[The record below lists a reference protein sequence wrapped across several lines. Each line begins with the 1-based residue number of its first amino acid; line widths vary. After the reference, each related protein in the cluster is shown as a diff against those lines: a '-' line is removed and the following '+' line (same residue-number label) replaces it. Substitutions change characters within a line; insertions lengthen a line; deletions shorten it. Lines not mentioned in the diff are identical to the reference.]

1 MYRIYIEIPREA
13 SNFGLAVKST
23 VQRRR
28 ERKADREIPQIQV
41 PQNSKAESTQPTRTE
56 KVKGSGTDI
65 ISGQNVLILQSIE
78 GGARE
83 PNGIRKEKEEK
94 EGREGKEG
102 KEREN

>member
-1 MYRIYIEIPREA
+1 M
-13 SNFGLAVKST
+13 AVKST

-28 ERKADREIPQIQV
+28 ERKAAREIPQV

-56 KVKGSGTDI
+56 KVKGSGTDM

-78 GGARE
+78 GGSRE

-94 EGREGKEG
+94 EGKEG

>member
-28 ERKADREIPQIQV
+28 ERKAAREIPQV
-41 PQNSKAESTQPTRTE
+41 PQNSQAESTQPAKAE
-56 KVKGSGTDI
+56 KVRGSGTDI

-78 GGARE
+78 GGARQ
-83 PNGIRKEKEEK
+83 PKGIREEKEEK
-94 EGREGKEG
+94 E
-102 KEREN
+102 RENSTRGYWR

>member
-28 ERKADREIPQIQV
+28 ERKAAREIPQV
-41 PQNSKAESTQPTRTE
+41 LQNSKAESTQPTRTE
-56 KVKGSGTDI
+56 KVRGSGTDM
-65 ISGQNVLILQSIE
+65 ISGQNVFILQCIE
-78 GGARE
+78 SGSRE

-94 EGREGKEG
+94 EGKEG

>member
-28 ERKADREIPQIQV
+28 ERKAAREIPQV
-41 PQNSKAESTQPTRTE
+41 LQNSKAESTQPTRTE
-56 KVKGSGTDI
+56 KVRGSGTDM
-65 ISGQNVLILQSIE
+65 ISGQNVLILQSID

-94 EGREGKEG
+94 EGKEG

>member
-28 ERKADREIPQIQV
+28 ERKAAREIPQV

-56 KVKGSGTDI
+56 KVRGSGTDM

-78 GGARE
+78 GGARG

-94 EGREGKEG
+94 EGKEG